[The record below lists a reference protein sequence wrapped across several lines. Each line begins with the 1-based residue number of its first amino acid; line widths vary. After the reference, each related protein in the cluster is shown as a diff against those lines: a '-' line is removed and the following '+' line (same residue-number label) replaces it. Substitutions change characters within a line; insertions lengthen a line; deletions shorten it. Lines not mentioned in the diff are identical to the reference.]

1 MRTEAPYPIRVQT
14 APLQAL
20 GLDKMKRPIPV
31 GSLVGVFQT
40 ITHNIGKGSL
50 TPEIVSAFSRAKDVY
65 SPTDVSWGMIEDE
78 HRDRA
83 SVAAIQVMTDAA
95 GNAAVLSTA
104 WEMTDRRLTLGMEIG
119 SLLVVHLHNARV
131 ILSPNWVNDVNM
143 AVLEDRERAI
153 EQDDGDFLSHAFRV
167 LTPKTGV
174 QKDELYDSIRNFLRR
189 LDSELPRQFR
199 IIHERGDLCS

>member
-40 ITHNIGKGSL
+40 ITHIIGKGSL

-167 LTPKTGV
+167 LTPETGV